1 MWEILTKQT
10 NEIESLESATYSRN
24 DLTLKKILTVREIL
38 TEQSNAKESAVSLK
52 YLRKKS
58 IKEEP

>member
-24 DLTLKKILTVREIL
+24 DLTLKKILTLREIL

-52 YLRKKS
+52 YLRKNQ
-58 IKEEP
+58 

>member
-52 YLRKKS
+52 YLRKNH
-58 IKEEP
+58 

>member
-24 DLTLKKILTVREIL
+24 DLTLKKLLTVREIL

-52 YLRKKS
+52 YLRKNQ
-58 IKEEP
+58 

>member
-52 YLRKKS
+52 HLRKNQ
-58 IKEEP
+58 

>member
-1 MWEILTKQT
+1 MWEILTKQA

-24 DLTLKKILTVREIL
+24 DLTLKKLLTVREIL

-52 YLRKKS
+52 YLRKNQ
-58 IKEEP
+58 

>member
-1 MWEILTKQT
+1 MWEMVTKQT

>member
-24 DLTLKKILTVREIL
+24 DLTLKKVLTVREIL

-52 YLRKKS
+52 YLRKNQ
-58 IKEEP
+58 

>member
-38 TEQSNAKESAVSLK
+38 TEQANAKESAVSLK
-52 YLRKKS
+52 YLRKNQ
-58 IKEEP
+58 